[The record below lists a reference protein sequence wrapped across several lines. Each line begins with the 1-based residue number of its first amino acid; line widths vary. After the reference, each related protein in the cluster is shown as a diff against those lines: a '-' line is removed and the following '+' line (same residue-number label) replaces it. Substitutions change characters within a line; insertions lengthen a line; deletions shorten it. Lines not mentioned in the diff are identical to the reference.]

1 MVGLI
6 YKLSGGGLDY
16 YGSTEKTL
24 KERLRRHKNDY
35 KRYLEGKMHYLTS
48 FDIIDT
54 NDYNIELVEEVED
67 LAILT
72 HREQFYIDNFECVN
86 KATAYR
92 SLEEQIELAKIT
104 RKIASQTEH
113 YKLRKKN
120 DDEKYR
126 KKYDE
131 KIKAHKNE
139 KIECDNC
146 KKLVSRS
153 NLRRHQKNSN
163 CNI

>member
-6 YKLSGGGLDY
+6 YKLSGGGLNY
-16 YGSTEKTL
+16 YGSTEQTL
-24 KERLRRHKNDY
+24 NQRLSKHKYDY

-48 FDIIDT
+48 FNIIDK

-72 HREQFYIDNFECVN
+72 QREQFYINNFECVN

-92 SLEEQIELAKIT
+92 SFEEQIELAKIT

-113 YKLRKKN
+113 YKLRKKK

-131 KIKAHKNE
+131 KIKSYKNE

-153 NLRRHQKNSN
+153 NLRRHQKTSN